1 MSRGYRVKHTY
12 GQDRIM
18 HNGHPAT
25 KIIVRLMSGAEYI
38 FFTQQDGEKYE
49 DLKKAF
55 LNVDEIKPK
64 LLLRQLIFTMKSDNA
79 IGYTV
84 VDDKHVIPH
93 TTKEKREEIVI
104 TLDLLIVDI
113 EWLESEKWLRE
124 QIAFGDYIRKDDIQS
139 LKLNEVFLWSL
150 QEENEQGEKIKKL
163 NIGEF
168 DMTFVFNIVNAN
180 TNIEEL
186 AFAYFGRAIN
196 KPVDLRIDNIKKLTL
211 NGRIDAKTVMNIV
224 RQNRQIENL
233 TIMVDAPF
241 TSDQMGE
248 LFDII
253 DTTNVTSLTIG
264 RSSQESQSNFY
275 SKHTYRMKDLTKL
288 LKNSLS
294 LLKVYIIEGT
304 VEIKD
309 RDDVIELKDVLEG
322 ELRPKS
328 LFLSKQKIISS
339 HNKMEECLTSLK
351 ALRDIIGNP
360 YGVKVVDKK
369 EKFMTLFV
377 QK

>member
-1 MSRGYRVKHTY
+1 MFREYRVQHTY
-12 GQDRIM
+12 GHDRIM
-18 HNGHPAT
+18 HNGHPAA

-38 FFTQQDGEKYE
+38 FFTQQDGETYK
-49 DLKKAF
+49 DLKEAF

-64 LLLRQLIFTMKSDNA
+64 RLLRQLIFTMKSDNA

-93 TTKEKREEIVI
+93 TTKEKQEEIVI

-113 EWLESEKWLRE
+113 KWLESEKWLRE
-124 QIAFGDYIRKDDIQS
+124 QIVNGDYIRKDDIRW
-139 LKLNEVFLWSL
+139 LNEVFLWSL

-196 KPVDLRIDNIKKLTL
+196 QPDDLRIDNIKKLTL
-211 NGRIDAKTVMNIV
+211 NGRIDAQTVMNIV

-233 TIMVDAPF
+233 TIWVDAPF
-241 TSDQMGE
+241 TADQMGE

-253 DTTNVTSLTIG
+253 DTTNVTSLSIG

-294 LLKVYIIEGT
+294 LLKVSIIEGK

-309 RDDVIELKDVLEG
+309 RDDVIELKDVLDG
-322 ELRPKS
+322 ELHSKS

-339 HNKMEECLTSLK
+339 DGKMTESLTSLRLLK
-351 ALRDIIGNP
+351 GPYNIIISKLGKS
-360 YGVKVVDKK
+360 GRIR
-369 EKFMTLFV
+369 KFDLEWN
-377 QK
+377 KI

>member
-1 MSRGYRVKHTY
+1 
-12 GQDRIM
+12 
-18 HNGHPAT
+18 
-25 KIIVRLMSGAEYI
+25 
-38 FFTQQDGEKYE
+38 
-49 DLKKAF
+49 LKEAF

-64 LLLRQLIFTMKSDNA
+64 RLLRQLIFTMKSDNA

-93 TTKEKREEIVI
+93 TTKEKQEEIVI

-113 EWLESEKWLRE
+113 KWLESEKWLRE
-124 QIAFGDYIRKDDIQS
+124 QIVNGDYIRKDDIRW
-139 LKLNEVFLWSL
+139 LNEVFLWSL

-196 KPVDLRIDNIKKLTL
+196 QPDDLRIDNIKKLTL
-211 NGRIDAKTVMNIV
+211 NGRIDAQTVMNIV

-233 TIMVDAPF
+233 TIWVDAPF
-241 TSDQMGE
+241 TADQMGE

-253 DTTNVTSLTIG
+253 DTTNVTSLSIG

-294 LLKVYIIEGT
+294 LLKVSIIEGK

-309 RDDVIELKDVLEG
+309 RDDVIELKDVLDG
-322 ELRPKS
+322 ELHSKS

-339 HNKMEECLTSLK
+339 DGKMTESLTSLRLLK
-351 ALRDIIGNP
+351 GPYNIIISKLGKS
-360 YGVKVVDKK
+360 GRIR
-369 EKFMTLFV
+369 KFDLEWN
-377 QK
+377 KI

>member
-1 MSRGYRVKHTY
+1 MSRGYRVQHTY
-12 GQDRIM
+12 GHDLIM

-25 KIIVRLMSGAEYI
+25 KINVRLMSGAKYT
-38 FFTQQDGEKYE
+38 FFTQRDGETYK
-49 DLKKAF
+49 DLKEAF

-64 LLLRQLIFTMKSDNA
+64 RLLRQLIFTMKSDNA

-93 TTKEKREEIVI
+93 TTKEKQEEIVVR
-104 TLDLLIVDI
+104 LDLLIVDI
-113 EWLESEKWLRE
+113 KWLESEKWLRT
-124 QIAFGDYIRKDDIQS
+124 QIAEGDYIRKDDIRW
-139 LKLNEVFLWSL
+139 LNEVFLWSL

-186 AFAYFGRAIN
+186 AFAYFGRDIN
-196 KPVDLRIDNIKKLTL
+196 QPDDLRIDNIKKLTL
-211 NGRIDAKTVMNIV
+211 NGRIDAQTVMNIV

-233 TIMVDAPF
+233 TIWVDAPF
-241 TSDQMGE
+241 TADQMGE

-253 DTTNVTSLTIG
+253 DTTNVTSLSIG

-294 LLKVYIIEGT
+294 LLTVSIIEGK

-309 RDDVIELKDVLEG
+309 RDDVIELKDALEG
-322 ELRPKS
+322 ELSSKS

-339 HNKMEECLTSLK
+339 DGKMKECLTSLT
-351 ALRDIIGNP
+351 ALKDIIGNP
-360 YGVKVVDKK
+360 YKIKVVDKK
-369 EKFMTLFV
+369 ENFDLKWNR
-377 QK
+377 

>member
-1 MSRGYRVKHTY
+1 
-12 GQDRIM
+12 M

-64 LLLRQLIFTMKSDNA
+64 RLLRQLIFTMKSDNA

-93 TTKEKREEIVI
+93 TTKEKQEEIVV
-104 TLDLLIVDI
+104 TLDLLIIDI
-113 EWLESEKWLRE
+113 EWTGHEKWLRE
-124 QIAFGDYIRKDDIQS
+124 QIAEGDYIRKDDIQS

-150 QEENEQGEKIKKL
+150 QEENERGEKIKKL

-186 AFAYFGRAIN
+186 TFAYFDRAIN
-196 KPVDLRIDNIKKLTL
+196 QPGDLRIDNIKKLTL

-241 TSDQMGE
+241 TADQMGE

-253 DTTNVTSLTIG
+253 DTTNVNVTSLTIG

-294 LLKVYIIEGT
+294 LLKVSIIEGT

-322 ELRPKS
+322 ELQSKS

-339 HNKMEECLTSLK
+339 HMEECLTSLR
-351 ALRDIIGNP
+351 ALKDIIGNP
-360 YGVKVVDKK
+360 YKIKVVDKK
-369 EKFMTLFV
+369 FDLKWNR
-377 QK
+377 